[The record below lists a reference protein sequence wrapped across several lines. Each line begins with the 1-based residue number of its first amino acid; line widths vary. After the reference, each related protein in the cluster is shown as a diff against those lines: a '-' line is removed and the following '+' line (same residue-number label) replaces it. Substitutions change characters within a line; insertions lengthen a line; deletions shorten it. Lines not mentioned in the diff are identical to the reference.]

1 MKSGYSFHGPMCQR
15 LKLHDRSHVAVLLRD
30 FNTTQCSSF
39 QHDPLHSAEHVTVAN
54 EGAPRH
60 PAAGPI
66 NDSFPPSP
74 PATTTRFSQPPCT
87 ESAGLEQPARR
98 GPLRRTLSPRCH
110 GHPPQARGGCCP
122 GRSSAAASSC
132 SGVGGTVQGTGPP
145 AAEPGRSRCVDG
157 ALPRSLLVPRARAL
171 PAGLRST
178 EIHPHLR
185 RPEPCRLLCRARVD
199 TRCRPL
205 PPTPPDVRLRHQ
217 QAGLAHGRN
226 PSVSAQVHFRTGVC
240 VMCMWS
246 LILTVSVA
254 NAIAVGF
261 N

>member
-1 MKSGYSFHGPMCQR
+1 
-15 LKLHDRSHVAVLLRD
+15 VLLRD
-30 FNTTQCSSF
+30 LNTTQCSSTTLSTL
-39 QHDPLHSAEHVTVAN
+39 QTPVPAEHVTVAN
-54 EGAPRH
+54 ESAPRH

-66 NDSFPPSP
+66 NDSFTPSP
-74 PATTTRFSQPPCT
+74 PATTARLSQPPLHRICRPLT
-87 ESAGLEQPARR
+87 ASSSLSASPNPELP
-98 GPLRRTLSPRCH
+98 SPRCH
-110 GHPPQARGGCCP
+110 GRPPQARGGRCP
-122 GRSSAAASSC
+122 GRASAAASIC
-132 SGVGGTVQGTGPP
+132 SSVGGAGQGTGPP